1 METIYRN
8 IFRCNYLRWKKL
20 FPNFFLHFQ
29 NLDSILNIFTKKE
42 ITVIAD
48 MFLNFRTLKNVV
60 REMSKK
66 SLFREPFNKLHGKP
80 TETLLKSERQHLYHI
95 Y

>member
-1 METIYRN
+1 
-8 IFRCNYLRWKKL
+8 
-20 FPNFFLHFQ
+20 
-29 NLDSILNIFTKKE
+29 
-42 ITVIAD
+42 

-66 SLFREPFNKLHGKP
+66 SLFRELFNKLHGKP

>member
-1 METIYRN
+1 
-8 IFRCNYLRWKKL
+8 
-20 FPNFFLHFQ
+20 
-29 NLDSILNIFTKKE
+29 
-42 ITVIAD
+42 
-48 MFLNFRTLKNVV
+48 MFLNFGTLKNVV

>member
-1 METIYRN
+1 MQLSQMEKTFPKSFFAFSK
-8 IFRCNYLRWKKL
+8 FR
-20 FPNFFLHFQ
+20 FSSQHFQ
-29 NLDSILNIFTKKE
+29 KKK

-48 MFLNFRTLKNVV
+48 MFLNFRTLKSVV

-66 SLFREPFNKLHGKP
+66 SLFRGPFNKLHGKP